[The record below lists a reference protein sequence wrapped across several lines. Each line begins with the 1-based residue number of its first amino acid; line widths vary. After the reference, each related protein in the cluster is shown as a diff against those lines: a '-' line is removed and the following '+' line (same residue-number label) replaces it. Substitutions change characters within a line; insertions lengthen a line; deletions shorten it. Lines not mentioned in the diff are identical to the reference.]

1 MDAHQPLKSA
11 FLPAGKAGRLAFGA
25 AFVLLYLG
33 VDWVSFV
40 YPIAG
45 FAITPWNPA
54 AGLSLATLLLIGPA
68 AAPLVFAGALLAD
81 IVVRGFPVPS
91 IAVVIGCAVVAVF
104 YCLVAMPLRTRL
116 GPAAKIR
123 SVRDLGLLFAGGVA
137 AASLAAI
144 GFVAP
149 LVLFGHLAPERF
161 VEAALRY
168 WVGDSIGVI
177 AFTPLLLRLASARL
191 AQLKRWR
198 RHVAGTD
205 ALQAAFLLACLWLVF
220 GVEATDEFKFFYLL
234 FLPVAWIALRRG
246 LTGAAWACLAVQIA
260 VIVSSYVDKNDAT
273 VFVQLQALMLTLAVT
288 GQLIGIVVEERRAQE
303 AGQRELRDQMAHL
316 ARFSSTGEVATGLAH
331 ELNQPLTALVN
342 YLRVAKAQLP
352 ENATAETL
360 DALDRAEQQAMRAA
374 EVVRRLR
381 AFLRRGEIR
390 LASVLLR
397 DTIDDSIGLVRARA
411 AGAGVQIAAQ
421 LAEPALRVTADQIQL
436 TQVLVNLLNN
446 AIDALNDSPRDKRRI
461 DISARRVGRDKI
473 AVKVA
478 DSGPGIAAEQAER
491 IFEPFFTTKDT
502 GMGLGLPISR
512 TLIEAQH
519 GRIEL
524 IAHGAQSGASFELV
538 LPEAR
543 SSHD

>member
-1 MDAHQPLKSA
+1 LDFSQLHKSA
-11 FLPAGKAGRLAFGA
+11 ILPTGKAGRVAFGA

-45 FAITPWNPA
+45 FAITPWSPA

-68 AAPLVFAGALLAD
+68 AAPLVFLGALLAD

-91 IAVVIGCAVVAVF
+91 FAVVIGCALVALSYGVVAI
-104 YCLVAMPLRTRL
+104 LLRARL
-116 GPAAKIR
+116 GAAGKIR
-123 SVRDLGLLFAGGVA
+123 SVRDLGLLYAGGVA

-149 LVLFGHLAPERF
+149 LVLFGHLAPEHF
-161 VEAALRY
+161 LQAALRY
-168 WVGDSIGVI
+168 WVGDSIGII
-177 AFTPLLLRLASARL
+177 AFTPLLLRLASADTARL
-191 AQLKRWR
+191 MHWR
-198 RHVAGTD
+198 RYVAGTD
-205 ALQAAFLLACLWLVF
+205 AVQAAFLLACLWLVF
-220 GVEATDEFKFFYLL
+220 GVEATDEFKFFYVL

-260 VIVSSYVDKNDAT
+260 VIVSSYLDKNDAT
-273 VFVQLQALMLTLAVT
+273 VFVQLQALMLTLAMT
-288 GQLIGIVVEERRAQE
+288 AQLIGIVVEERRAQE

-390 LASVLLR
+390 LTDVALR
-397 DTIDDSIGLVRARA
+397 DTVDDAIGLVRSRA
-411 AGAGVQIAAQ
+411 GAAGVQIAAHY
-421 LAEPALRVTADQIQL
+421 AEPSMRATADQIQL

-446 AIDALNDSPRDKRRI
+446 AIDALNESPPDKRRI
-461 DISARRVGRDKI
+461 EVSVRRLDFDKV
-473 AVKVA
+473 AVKVS
-478 DSGPGIAAEQAER
+478 DSGPGIAPEQAER
-491 IFEPFFTTKDT
+491 VFEPFFTTKPT

-519 GRIEL
+519 GRIDL
-524 IAHGAQSGASFELV
+524 VADGAQSGASFVLV
-538 LPEAR
+538 LPAAR
-543 SSHD
+543 SSHA